1 MRFFHL
7 VTPTEFLFGTH
18 GARKPAIRADQAGS
32 SGAFGSV
39 PLFWGTIFIGAIIA
53 MIVAI
58 PLGLMSAIYLTQY
71 AAPKARRG

>member
-1 MRFFHL
+1 M
-7 VTPTEFLFGTH
+7 
-18 GARKPAIRADQAGS
+18 
-32 SGAFGSV
+32 

-71 AAPKARRG
+71 ARPDVRASG